1 MYIPAWRMINYEV
14 AVFSKRVG
22 GTQPDIL
29 LLLSSEVVSLMSEFK
44 IGFSR
49 GGERITKEI
58 EVKSE

>member
-1 MYIPAWRMINYEV
+1 MINYEV